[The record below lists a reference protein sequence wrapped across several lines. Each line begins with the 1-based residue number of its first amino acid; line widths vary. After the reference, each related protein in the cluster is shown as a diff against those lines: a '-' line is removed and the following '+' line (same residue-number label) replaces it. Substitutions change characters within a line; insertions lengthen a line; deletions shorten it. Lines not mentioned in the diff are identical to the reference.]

1 MYKNAVVFLHEVVD
15 HRSELECHSKTAG
28 PPYIRLRS
36 SKKQIRYTNIATT
49 NNQGYFWLSESH

>member
-1 MYKNAVVFLHEVVD
+1 MHKKAVVFLHEVVD
-15 HRSELECHSKTAG
+15 HLSELECHSETAG

-49 NNQGYFWLSESH
+49 NN